1 MNKKLGLFL
10 FAVLLT
16 FGGFLLGNSPV
27 YAAESDT
34 SNITYKY
41 VDFDTLTKEQKNN
54 IIKGNPTETL
64 NNDYENYSFVYKKNT
79 AGDSANT
86 DNNSA
91 GGSKD
96 KGYLVNENSPS
107 GNASNNGKALIKT
120 GDVGPDIYLIMLGF
134 VLVGS
139 GIGLLTLKKRH
150 AKQFLLF
157 LILFGGGS
165 LMIGSIAQA
174 AETSNLKPQETTTVA
189 KGTKETKK
197 PGNIEGYTYVG
208 YIHTSKN
215 NTKPTPLPNPVPME
229 QGSVTVN
236 YQDEQGNSLAPTE
249 TLKGDVGKTYT
260 TVQKDITGYDF
271 KEVQGNATGE
281 FTTKAQVVTYIYA
294 QTPTPVEQGTVTVN
308 YQDGQGNAVAPTETL
323 KGDIGETYTTVQKDV
338 EGYDFKEVQGDAT
351 GEFTTKAQVVNYIY
365 AKTVTPV
372 EQGTITVNYQD
383 EQGNSLAPRETLKG
397 DVGETY
403 TTVQKDI
410 TGYDFKE
417 VQGNTTGEFTTKA
430 QVVNYIYTKTVT
442 PVEQGTITVNYQD
455 EQGNSLAPTETL
467 KGDVGETYTTVQKD
481 ITGYDFKEVQ
491 GDATGEFTTKA
502 QVVNYIYTKTVTPVE
517 QGTVT
522 VNYQDEQGN
531 SLAPTET
538 LKGDV
543 GETYTTAQKDITGYD
558 FKEVQGNATGEF
570 TKEAQVVNYIYTQTP
585 VPAANLT
592 IKYLDE
598 NGNQIHEPKI
608 ISGNVGDP
616 YDVTGDLDELQI
628 EGYTIDTTKL
638 PANATGVLSNDQIQV
653 IYIYN
658 KKTLADVTITVKFV
672 DQDGNPFMVPDLT
685 TYQNGDFVPFY
696 SNLDQ
701 YKVQLD
707 YNQQIYNQNQVVPD
721 IVIPGKEGDA
731 YSLPKEMNFNIMDD
745 KGNIIEYI
753 IAPDTDDTARGIMN
767 FYNITSIPENR
778 EGTLKDK
785 DIVVT
790 YKIIPTEIYRSAP

>member
-41 VDFDTLTKEQKNN
+41 VDFDTLTKEQKNS

-79 AGDSANT
+79 AGDSSNT

-215 NTKPTPLPNPVPME
+215 DTKPTPLPNPVPVE

-249 TLKGDVGKTYT
+249 TLKGDIGETYT

-308 YQDGQGNAVAPTETL
+308 YQDEQGNAVAP
-323 KGDIGETYTTVQKDV
+323 
-338 EGYDFKEVQGDAT
+338 
-351 GEFTTKAQVVNYIY
+351 
-365 AKTVTPV
+365 
-372 EQGTITVNYQD
+372 
-383 EQGNSLAPRETLKG
+383 SETLKG

-417 VQGNTTGEFTTKA
+417 VQGNATGEFTTKA
-430 QVVNYIYTKTVT
+430 QVVTYIYAQTPT
-442 PVEQGTITVNYQD
+442 PVEQGTVTVNYQD

-502 QVVNYIYTKTVTPVE
+502 QVVTYIYAKTVTPVE

-531 SLAPTET
+531 TVAPSET

-543 GETYTTAQKDITGYD
+543 GETYTTVQKDITGYD
-558 FKEVQGNATGEF
+558 FKEVQGNTTGEF
-570 TKEAQVVNYIYTQTP
+570 TAKAQVVTYIYTQTP

-616 YDVTGDLDELQI
+616 YDVTGDLDKLQI

-638 PANATGVLSNDQIQV
+638 PANATGLLSNEPIQV
-653 IYIYN
+653 VYVYN
-658 KKTLADVTITVKFV
+658 KNSLADVKITVKFV
-672 DQDGNPFMVPDLT
+672 NSEGNPFTVEDFST
-685 TYQNGDFVPFY
+685 IKDGAFVPLY
-696 SNLDQ
+696 PNLDQ

-707 YNQQIYNQNQVVPD
+707 YNQQTYSQNQVVPD
-721 IVIPGKEGDA
+721 IVLEGKEGET
-731 YSLPKEMNFNIMDD
+731 YSLPKQMIFNIIDNQGKRVPYLISED
-745 KGNIIEYI
+745 PNGDLTGTQYWRNVITPNNYEGKL
-753 IAPDTDDTARGIMN
+753 TDQDV
-767 FYNITSIPENR
+767 
-778 EGTLKDK
+778 
-785 DIVVT
+785 VVT
-790 YKIIPTEIYRSAP
+790 YQIIGYAIIFPAP

>member
-281 FTTKAQVVTYIYA
+281 YTTKAQVVTYIYA

-308 YQDGQGNAVAPTETL
+308 YQDEQGNAVAPTETL
-323 KGDIGETYTTVQKDV
+323 KGDIGK
-338 EGYDFKEVQGDAT
+338 
-351 GEFTTKAQVVNYIY
+351 
-365 AKTVTPV
+365 
-372 EQGTITVNYQD
+372 
-383 EQGNSLAPRETLKG
+383 
-397 DVGETY
+397 TY

-430 QVVNYIYTKTVT
+430 QVVNYIYAKTVT
-442 PVEQGTITVNYQD
+442 PVEQGTVTVNYQD
-455 EQGNSLAPTETL
+455 EQGNTVAPSETL

-502 QVVNYIYTKTVTPVE
+502 QVVNYIYAKTITPVE

-638 PANATGVLSNDQIQV
+638 PANATGVLSNEPIQV
-653 IYIYN
+653 IYVYN
-658 KKTLADVTITVKFV
+658 KNPLADVTITVKFV
-672 DQDGNPFMVPDLT
+672 DYQGNPFTVPDFT
-685 TYQNGDFVPFY
+685 QMKNGDFVPLY
-696 SNLDQ
+696 PNLDQ
-701 YKVQLD
+701 YQVKLD
-707 YNQQIYNQNQVVPD
+707 YNQQTYNQNQVVPD
-721 IVIPGKEGDA
+721 IVLQGKEGDA
-731 YSLPKEMNFNIMDD
+731 YSLPKEMTFNIIDD
-745 KGNIIEYI
+745 KGNSVPYLISQDEDEGSSGVI
-753 IAPDTDDTARGIMN
+753 N
-767 FYNITSIPENR
+767 FYNITSTPNNR
-778 EGTLKDK
+778 EGTLTDQ

-790 YKIIPTEIYRSAP
+790 YKIETYAIIMPAP

>member
-281 FTTKAQVVTYIYA
+281 YTTKAQVVTYIYA

-308 YQDGQGNAVAPTETL
+308 YQDEQGNAVAPTETL
-323 KGDIGETYTTVQKDV
+323 KGDIGK
-338 EGYDFKEVQGDAT
+338 
-351 GEFTTKAQVVNYIY
+351 
-365 AKTVTPV
+365 
-372 EQGTITVNYQD
+372 
-383 EQGNSLAPRETLKG
+383 
-397 DVGETY
+397 TY

-430 QVVNYIYTKTVT
+430 QVVNYIYAKTVT
-442 PVEQGTITVNYQD
+442 PVEQGTVTVNYQD
-455 EQGNSLAPTETL
+455 EQGNTVAPSETL

-502 QVVNYIYTKTVTPVE
+502 QVVNYIYAKTITPVE

-543 GETYTTAQKDITGYD
+543 GETYTTVQKDVEGYD
-558 FKEVQGNATGEF
+558 FKEVQGNTTGEF
-570 TKEAQVVNYIYTQTP
+570 TKESQVVTYIYTQIP

-592 IKYLDE
+592 IEYLDE

-638 PANATGVLSNDQIQV
+638 PANATGVLSNEPIQV
-653 IYIYN
+653 IYVYN
-658 KKTLADVTITVKFV
+658 KNPLADVTITVKFV
-672 DQDGNPFMVPDLT
+672 DYQGNPFTVPDFT
-685 TYQNGDFVPFY
+685 QMKNGDFVPLY
-696 SNLDQ
+696 PNLDQ
-701 YKVQLD
+701 YQVKLD
-707 YNQQIYNQNQVVPD
+707 YNQQTYNQNQVVPD
-721 IVIPGKEGDA
+721 IVLQGKEGDA
-731 YSLPKEMNFNIMDD
+731 YSLPKEMTFNIIDD
-745 KGNIIEYI
+745 KGNSVPYLISQDEDEGSSGVI
-753 IAPDTDDTARGIMN
+753 N
-767 FYNITSIPENR
+767 FYNITSTPNNR
-778 EGTLKDK
+778 EGTLTDQ

-790 YKIIPTEIYRSAP
+790 YKIETYAIIMPAP

>member
-10 FAVLLT
+10 FAVVLT

-41 VDFDTLTKEQKNN
+41 VDFDTLTKEQKNS

-64 NNDYENYSFVYKKNT
+64 NKDYENYSFVYKKNT

-215 NTKPTPLPNPVPME
+215 DTTPTPLPNPVPVE
-229 QGSVTVN
+229 QGSV
-236 YQDEQGNSLAPTE
+236 
-249 TLKGDVGKTYT
+249 
-260 TVQKDITGYDF
+260 
-271 KEVQGNATGE
+271 
-281 FTTKAQVVTYIYA
+281 
-294 QTPTPVEQGTVTVN
+294 
-308 YQDGQGNAVAPTETL
+308 
-323 KGDIGETYTTVQKDV
+323 
-338 EGYDFKEVQGDAT
+338 
-351 GEFTTKAQVVNYIY
+351 
-365 AKTVTPV
+365 
-372 EQGTITVNYQD
+372 
-383 EQGNSLAPRETLKG
+383 
-397 DVGETY
+397 
-403 TTVQKDI
+403 
-410 TGYDFKE
+410 
-417 VQGNTTGEFTTKA
+417 
-430 QVVNYIYTKTVT
+430 
-442 PVEQGTITVNYQD
+442 TVNYQD

-491 GDATGEFTTKA
+491 GNATGEYTTKAQVVTYIYAQTPTPVEQGTVTVNYQDEQGNAVAPTETLQGEIGKTYTTVQKDITGYDFKEVQGDATGEFTTKTQVVTYIYAQTPTPVEQGTVTVNYQDEQGNSLAPSETLKGDVGETYTTVQKDITGYDFKEVQGNATGEYTTKA
-502 QVVNYIYTKTVTPVE
+502 QVVTYIYAQTPTPVE

-543 GETYTTAQKDITGYD
+543 GTTYATVQKDITGYD
-558 FKEVQGNATGEF
+558 FKEVQGNKTGEF
-570 TKEAQVVNYIYTQTP
+570 TKESQVVTYIYTQTP

-592 IKYLDE
+592 IEYLDE

-616 YDVTGDLDELQI
+616 YDVTGDTDELQI

-653 IYIYN
+653 IYVYN
-658 KKTLADVTITVKFV
+658 KNPLADVKITVKFV

-745 KGNIIEYI
+745 KGNIIDYL
-753 IAPDTDDTARGIMN
+753 IAPDADDTASGIMR
-767 FYNITSIPENR
+767 FYNGISIPENR

-790 YKIIPTEIYRSAP
+790 YRIIPYEIYRPAP

>member
-41 VDFDTLTKEQKNN
+41 VDFDTLTKEQKNS

-79 AGDSANT
+79 AGDSSNT

-215 NTKPTPLPNPVPME
+215 DTKPTPLPNPVPME
-229 QGSVTVN
+229 QGSV
-236 YQDEQGNSLAPTE
+236 
-249 TLKGDVGKTYT
+249 
-260 TVQKDITGYDF
+260 
-271 KEVQGNATGE
+271 
-281 FTTKAQVVTYIYA
+281 
-294 QTPTPVEQGTVTVN
+294 
-308 YQDGQGNAVAPTETL
+308 
-323 KGDIGETYTTVQKDV
+323 
-338 EGYDFKEVQGDAT
+338 
-351 GEFTTKAQVVNYIY
+351 
-365 AKTVTPV
+365 
-372 EQGTITVNYQD
+372 
-383 EQGNSLAPRETLKG
+383 
-397 DVGETY
+397 
-403 TTVQKDI
+403 
-410 TGYDFKE
+410 
-417 VQGNTTGEFTTKA
+417 
-430 QVVNYIYTKTVT
+430 
-442 PVEQGTITVNYQD
+442 TVNYQD

-502 QVVNYIYTKTVTPVE
+502 QVVTYIYAQTPTPVEQGTVTVNYQDEQGNAVAPTETLKGDVGETYTTVQKDITGYDFKEVQGNTTGEFTTKAQVVTYIYTKTVTPVE

-543 GETYTTAQKDITGYD
+543 GETYTTVQKDITGYD
-558 FKEVQGNATGEF
+558 FKEVQGNTTGEF
-570 TKEAQVVNYIYTQTP
+570 TKETQVVTYIYTQTP

-592 IKYLDE
+592 IEYLDE

-658 KKTLADVTITVKFV
+658 KKPLADVTITVKFV
-672 DQDGNPFMVPDLT
+672 DRDGNPFTVTDFSTLKD
-685 TYQNGDFVPFY
+685 GAFVPLY
-696 SNLDQ
+696 PNLDKYQ
-701 YKVQLD
+701 VKLD
-707 YNQQIYNQNQVVPD
+707 YNQQTYNQNQVVPD
-721 IVIPGKEGDA
+721 IVIPGKEGDT
-731 YSLPKEMNFNIMDD
+731 YSLPKKMNFNIIDD
-745 KGNIIEYI
+745 KGNSVPNLISQDEDEGSTGVI
-753 IAPDTDDTARGIMN
+753 N
-767 FYNITSIPENR
+767 WSNITSTPNNR
-778 EGTLKDK
+778 EGTLTDQ

-790 YKIIPTEIYRSAP
+790 YKIEKYDIVMPAP

>member
-41 VDFDTLTKEQKNN
+41 VDFDTLTKEQKNS

-64 NNDYENYSFVYKKNT
+64 NKDYENYSFVYKKNT
-79 AGDSANT
+79 AGDSAST

-91 GGSKD
+91 GGGKD

-215 NTKPTPLPNPVPME
+215 DTTPTPLPNPVPVE
-229 QGSVTVN
+229 QGSV
-236 YQDEQGNSLAPTE
+236 
-249 TLKGDVGKTYT
+249 
-260 TVQKDITGYDF
+260 
-271 KEVQGNATGE
+271 
-281 FTTKAQVVTYIYA
+281 
-294 QTPTPVEQGTVTVN
+294 
-308 YQDGQGNAVAPTETL
+308 
-323 KGDIGETYTTVQKDV
+323 
-338 EGYDFKEVQGDAT
+338 
-351 GEFTTKAQVVNYIY
+351 
-365 AKTVTPV
+365 
-372 EQGTITVNYQD
+372 
-383 EQGNSLAPRETLKG
+383 
-397 DVGETY
+397 
-403 TTVQKDI
+403 
-410 TGYDFKE
+410 
-417 VQGNTTGEFTTKA
+417 
-430 QVVNYIYTKTVT
+430 
-442 PVEQGTITVNYQD
+442 TVNYQD

-491 GDATGEFTTKA
+491 GNATGEYTTKAQVVTYIYAQTPTPVEQGTVTVNYQDEQGNAVAPTETLKGDVGTTYTTVQKDITGYDFKEVQGDVTGEFTTKAQVVNYIYAQTPTPVEQGTVTVNYQDEQGNSLAPSETLKGDVGKTYTTVQKDIEGYDFKEVQGNATGEFTTKA
-502 QVVNYIYTKTVTPVE
+502 QVVNYIYAKTVTPVE

-543 GETYTTAQKDITGYD
+543 GTTYATVQKDITGYD
-558 FKEVQGNATGEF
+558 FKEVQGNKTGEF
-570 TKEAQVVNYIYTQTP
+570 TKESQVVTYIYTQTP

-592 IKYLDE
+592 IEYLDE

-658 KKTLADVTITVKFV
+658 KKPLADVTITVKFV
-672 DQDGNPFMVPDLT
+672 DRDGNPFTVPDLT
-685 TYQNGDFVPFY
+685 TYQDGDFVPFY

-753 IAPDTDDTARGIMN
+753 IAPDADDTARGIMK
-767 FYNITSIPENR
+767 FYNGTSIPENR

-790 YKIIPTEIYRSAP
+790 YRIIPYDIYRPAP

>member
-16 FGGFLLGNSPV
+16 FGGFILGNSPV

-41 VDFDTLTKEQKNN
+41 VDFDTLTKEQKNS

-64 NNDYENYSFVYKKNT
+64 NKDYENYSFVYKKNT
-79 AGDSANT
+79 AGDSAST

-91 GGSKD
+91 GGGKD

-215 NTKPTPLPNPVPME
+215 DTTPTPLPNPVPME
-229 QGSVTVN
+229 QGSVSVN

-249 TLKGDVGKTYT
+249 TLKGDIGETYT

-281 FTTKAQVVTYIYA
+281 YTTKAQVVTYIYA

-308 YQDGQGNAVAPTETL
+308 YQDEQGNAVAPTETL
-323 KGDIGETYTTVQKDV
+323 KGEIGKTYTTVQKDIT
-338 EGYDFKEVQGDAT
+338 GYDFKEVQGDAT
-351 GEFTTKAQVVNYIY
+351 GEFTTKTQVVTYIY
-365 AKTVTPV
+365 AQTPTPV
-372 EQGTITVNYQD
+372 EQGTVTVNYQD
-383 EQGNSLAPRETLKG
+383 EQGNSLAPSETLKG

-417 VQGNTTGEFTTKA
+417 VQGNATGEYTTKA
-430 QVVNYIYTKTVT
+430 QVVTYIYAQT
-442 PVEQGTITVNYQD
+442 P
-455 EQGNSLAPTETL
+455 
-467 KGDVGETYTTVQKD
+467 
-481 ITGYDFKEVQ
+481 
-491 GDATGEFTTKA
+491 
-502 QVVNYIYTKTVTPVE
+502 TPVE

-543 GETYTTAQKDITGYD
+543 GTTYATVQKDITGYD
-558 FKEVQGNATGEF
+558 FKEVQGNKTGEF
-570 TKEAQVVNYIYTQTP
+570 TKESQVVTYIYTQTP

-592 IKYLDE
+592 IEYLDE

-653 IYIYN
+653 IYVYN
-658 KKTLADVTITVKFV
+658 KNPLADVKITVKFV

-685 TYQNGDFVPFY
+685 TFQNGDFVPFY

-745 KGNIIEYI
+745 KGNIIDYL
-753 IAPDTDDTARGIMN
+753 IAPDADDTASGIMK
-767 FYNITSIPENR
+767 FYNGISIPENR

-790 YKIIPTEIYRSAP
+790 YRIIPYDIYRPAP

>member
-41 VDFDTLTKEQKNN
+41 VDFDTLTKEQKNS

-150 AKQFLLF
+150 ARQFLLF

-215 NTKPTPLPNPVPME
+215 DTKPTPLPNPVPVE

-249 TLKGDVGKTYT
+249 TLKGDIGKTYT

-308 YQDGQGNAVAPTETL
+308 YQDEQGNAVAPTETL
-323 KGDIGETYTTVQKDV
+323 KGDIGEAYTTVQKDIT
-338 EGYDFKEVQGDAT
+338 GYDFKEVQGDAT

-372 EQGTITVNYQD
+372 EQGT
-383 EQGNSLAPRETLKG
+383 
-397 DVGETY
+397 
-403 TTVQKDI
+403 
-410 TGYDFKE
+410 
-417 VQGNTTGEFTTKA
+417 
-430 QVVNYIYTKTVT
+430 
-442 PVEQGTITVNYQD
+442 
-455 EQGNSLAPTETL
+455 
-467 KGDVGETYTTVQKD
+467 
-481 ITGYDFKEVQ
+481 
-491 GDATGEFTTKA
+491 
-502 QVVNYIYTKTVTPVE
+502 
-517 QGTVT
+517 VT

-543 GETYTTAQKDITGYD
+543 GKTYTTVQKDITGYD
-558 FKEVQGNATGEF
+558 LKEVQGNATGEF
-570 TKEAQVVNYIYTQTP
+570 TTKAQVVTYIYTQTP

-592 IKYLDE
+592 IEYLDE

-638 PANATGVLSNDQIQV
+638 PANATGVLSNEAIQV
-653 IYIYN
+653 VYVYN
-658 KKTLADVTITVKFV
+658 KNPLADVTITVKFV
-672 DQDGNPFMVPDLT
+672 DYQGNPFTVPDFSTLKD
-685 TYQNGDFVPFY
+685 GDFVPLY
-696 SNLDQ
+696 PNLDQ
-701 YKVQLD
+701 YQVKLD
-707 YNQQIYNQNQVVPD
+707 YNQQTYNQNQVVPD
-721 IVIPGKEGDA
+721 IVIPGKEGDT
-731 YSLPKEMNFNIMDD
+731 YSLPKEMSFNIIDD
-745 KGNIIEYI
+745 KGNNVPYLISLNEDESSSGVI
-753 IAPDTDDTARGIMN
+753 N
-767 FYNITSIPENR
+767 WFNVTSVPENR
-778 EGTLKDK
+778 EGTLKDQ
-785 DIVVT
+785 DIVVN
-790 YKIIPTEIYRSAP
+790 YKIEQYDITRPVP

>member
-16 FGGFLLGNSPV
+16 FGGFILGNSPV

-41 VDFDTLTKEQKNN
+41 VDFDTLTKEQKNS

-64 NNDYENYSFVYKKNT
+64 NKDYENYSFVYKKNT
-79 AGDSANT
+79 AGDSAST

-91 GGSKD
+91 GGGKD
-96 KGYLVNENSPS
+96 KDYLVNENSPS

-215 NTKPTPLPNPVPME
+215 DTTPTPLPNPVPME
-229 QGSVTVN
+229 QGSV
-236 YQDEQGNSLAPTE
+236 S
-249 TLKGDVGKTYT
+249 
-260 TVQKDITGYDF
+260 
-271 KEVQGNATGE
+271 
-281 FTTKAQVVTYIYA
+281 
-294 QTPTPVEQGTVTVN
+294 
-308 YQDGQGNAVAPTETL
+308 
-323 KGDIGETYTTVQKDV
+323 
-338 EGYDFKEVQGDAT
+338 
-351 GEFTTKAQVVNYIY
+351 
-365 AKTVTPV
+365 
-372 EQGTITVNYQD
+372 
-383 EQGNSLAPRETLKG
+383 
-397 DVGETY
+397 
-403 TTVQKDI
+403 
-410 TGYDFKE
+410 
-417 VQGNTTGEFTTKA
+417 
-430 QVVNYIYTKTVT
+430 
-442 PVEQGTITVNYQD
+442 VNYQD

-491 GDATGEFTTKA
+491 GNATGEYTTKAQVVTYIYAQTPTPVEQGTVTVNYQDEQGNAVAPTETLQGEIGKTYTTVQKDITGYDFKEVQGDATGEFTTKT
-502 QVVNYIYTKTVTPVE
+502 QVVTYIYAQTPTPVE

-538 LKGDV
+538 LKGNI
-543 GETYTTAQKDITGYD
+543 GETYTTVQKDITGYD
-558 FKEVQGNATGEF
+558 FKEVQGNKTGEF
-570 TKEAQVVNYIYTQTP
+570 TKESQVVTYIYTQTP

-592 IKYLDE
+592 IEYLDE

-653 IYIYN
+653 IYVYN
-658 KKTLADVTITVKFV
+658 KNPLADVKITVKFV

-745 KGNIIEYI
+745 KGNIIDYL
-753 IAPDTDDTARGIMN
+753 IAPDTDDTASGIMK
-767 FYNITSIPENR
+767 FYNGISIPENR

-790 YKIIPTEIYRSAP
+790 YRIIPYDIYRPAP

>member
-41 VDFDTLTKEQKNN
+41 VDFDTLTKEQKNS

-64 NNDYENYSFVYKKNT
+64 NKDYENYSFVYKKNT

-86 DNNSA
+86 DNNAA

-215 NTKPTPLPNPVPME
+215 DTKPTPLPNPVPME
-229 QGSVTVN
+229 QGTVTVN

-249 TLKGDVGKTYT
+249 TLKGDIGETYT

-308 YQDGQGNAVAPTETL
+308 YQDEQGNAVAPTETL
-323 KGDIGETYTTVQKDV
+323 KGDIGETYTTVQKDIT
-338 EGYDFKEVQGDAT
+338 GYDFKEVQGNKT

-372 EQGTITVNYQD
+372 EQGTVTVNYQD
-383 EQGNSLAPRETLKG
+383 EQGNSLAPTETLKG

-403 TTVQKDI
+403 TTVQKVI

-417 VQGNTTGEFTTKA
+417 VQGNKTGEFTTKA
-430 QVVNYIYTKTVT
+430 QVVNYIYAKTPT
-442 PVEQGTITVNYQD
+442 PVEQGTVTVNYQD

-491 GDATGEFTTKA
+491 GNATGEFTTKA
-502 QVVNYIYTKTVTPVE
+502 QVVT
-517 QGTVT
+517 
-522 VNYQDEQGN
+522 
-531 SLAPTET
+531 
-538 LKGDV
+538 
-543 GETYTTAQKDITGYD
+543 
-558 FKEVQGNATGEF
+558 
-570 TKEAQVVNYIYTQTP
+570 YIYTQTP

-658 KKTLADVTITVKFV
+658 KKPLADVTITVKFV

-731 YSLPKEMNFNIMDD
+731 YSLPKKMNFNIMDD

-767 FYNITSIPENR
+767 FYNMTSIPENR

-790 YKIIPTEIYRSAP
+790 YKIIPSEIYRSAP

>member
-16 FGGFLLGNSPV
+16 FGGFILGNSPV

-41 VDFDTLTKEQKNN
+41 VDFDTLTKEQKNS

-64 NNDYENYSFVYKKNT
+64 NKDYENYSFVYKKNT
-79 AGDSANT
+79 AGDSAST

-91 GGSKD
+91 GGGKD

-215 NTKPTPLPNPVPME
+215 DTTPTPLPNPVPME
-229 QGSVTVN
+229 QGSVSVN

-249 TLKGDVGKTYT
+249 TLKGDIGETYT

-281 FTTKAQVVTYIYA
+281 YTTKAQVVTYIYA

-308 YQDGQGNAVAPTETL
+308 YQDEQGNAVAPTETL
-323 KGDIGETYTTVQKDV
+323 QGEIGK
-338 EGYDFKEVQGDAT
+338 
-351 GEFTTKAQVVNYIY
+351 
-365 AKTVTPV
+365 
-372 EQGTITVNYQD
+372 
-383 EQGNSLAPRETLKG
+383 
-397 DVGETY
+397 TY

-417 VQGNTTGEFTTKA
+417 VQGDATGEFTTKT
-430 QVVNYIYTKTVT
+430 QVVTYIYAQTPT
-442 PVEQGTITVNYQD
+442 PVEQGTVTVNYQD

-491 GDATGEFTTKA
+491 GNATGEYTTKV
-502 QVVNYIYTKTVTPVE
+502 QVVTYIYAQTPTPVE

-543 GETYTTAQKDITGYD
+543 GTTYATVQKDITGYD
-558 FKEVQGNATGEF
+558 FKEVQGNKTGEF
-570 TKEAQVVNYIYTQTP
+570 TKESQVVTYIYTQTP

-592 IKYLDE
+592 IEYLDE

-653 IYIYN
+653 IYVYN
-658 KKTLADVTITVKFV
+658 KNPLADVKITVKFV

-685 TYQNGDFVPFY
+685 TYQDGDFVPFY

-745 KGNIIEYI
+745 KGNIIDYL
-753 IAPDTDDTARGIMN
+753 IAPYEDDTASGIMK
-767 FYNITSIPENR
+767 FYNGISIPENR

-790 YKIIPTEIYRSAP
+790 YRIIPYEIYRPAP

>member
-16 FGGFLLGNSPV
+16 FGGFILGNSPV

-41 VDFDTLTKEQKNN
+41 VDFDTLTKEQKNS

-64 NNDYENYSFVYKKNT
+64 NKDYENYSFVYKKNT
-79 AGDSANT
+79 AGDSAST

-91 GGSKD
+91 GGGKD

-215 NTKPTPLPNPVPME
+215 DTTPTPLPNPVPVE
-229 QGSVTVN
+229 QGSV
-236 YQDEQGNSLAPTE
+236 
-249 TLKGDVGKTYT
+249 
-260 TVQKDITGYDF
+260 
-271 KEVQGNATGE
+271 
-281 FTTKAQVVTYIYA
+281 
-294 QTPTPVEQGTVTVN
+294 
-308 YQDGQGNAVAPTETL
+308 
-323 KGDIGETYTTVQKDV
+323 
-338 EGYDFKEVQGDAT
+338 
-351 GEFTTKAQVVNYIY
+351 
-365 AKTVTPV
+365 
-372 EQGTITVNYQD
+372 
-383 EQGNSLAPRETLKG
+383 
-397 DVGETY
+397 
-403 TTVQKDI
+403 
-410 TGYDFKE
+410 
-417 VQGNTTGEFTTKA
+417 
-430 QVVNYIYTKTVT
+430 
-442 PVEQGTITVNYQD
+442 TVNYQD

-491 GDATGEFTTKA
+491 GNATGEYTTKAQVVTYIYAQTPTPVEQGTVTVNYQDEQGNAVAPTETLKGDVGETYTTVQKDITGYDFKELQGNATGEFTTKA
-502 QVVNYIYTKTVTPVE
+502 QVVNYIYAKTVTPVEQGTVTVNYQDEQGNSVAPSETLKGDVGETYTTVQKDITGYDFKEVQGNTTGEFTAKAQVVNYIYAKTVTPVE

-543 GETYTTAQKDITGYD
+543 GETYTTVQKDITGYD
-558 FKEVQGNATGEF
+558 FKEVQGNTTGEF
-570 TKEAQVVNYIYTQTP
+570 TAKAQVVTYIYTQTP

-658 KKTLADVTITVKFV
+658 KKPLADVTITVKFV
-672 DQDGNPFMVPDLT
+672 DRDGNPFTVPDLT
-685 TYQNGDFVPFY
+685 TYQDGDFVPFY

-753 IAPDTDDTARGIMN
+753 IAPDADDTARGIMK
-767 FYNITSIPENR
+767 FYNGTSIPENR

-790 YKIIPTEIYRSAP
+790 YRIVPYDIYRPAP

>member
-1 MNKKLGLFL
+1 MEKSSRRKLNMNKKLGLFL

-41 VDFDTLTKEQKNN
+41 VDFDTLTKEQKNS

-64 NNDYENYSFVYKKNT
+64 NKDYENYSFVYKKNT

-215 NTKPTPLPNPVPME
+215 DTKPTPLPNPVPVE
-229 QGSVTVN
+229 QGTVTVN

-249 TLKGDVGKTYT
+249 TLKGDIGETYT

-271 KEVQGNATGE
+271 KEVQGDATGE

-308 YQDGQGNAVAPTETL
+308 YQDEQGNAVAPTETL
-323 KGDIGETYTTVQKDV
+323 KGDIGETYTTVQK
-338 EGYDFKEVQGDAT
+338 
-351 GEFTTKAQVVNYIY
+351 N
-365 AKTVTPV
+365 
-372 EQGTITVNYQD
+372 
-383 EQGNSLAPRETLKG
+383 
-397 DVGETY
+397 
-403 TTVQKDI
+403 I

-430 QVVNYIYTKTVT
+430 QVVTYIY
-442 PVEQGTITVNYQD
+442 
-455 EQGNSLAPTETL
+455 A
-467 KGDVGETYTTVQKD
+467 
-481 ITGYDFKEVQ
+481 
-491 GDATGEFTTKA
+491 
-502 QVVNYIYTKTVTPVE
+502 KTVTPVE

-543 GETYTTAQKDITGYD
+543 GTTYTTAQKGITGYD

-570 TKEAQVVNYIYTQTP
+570 TKESQVVTYIYTQTP

-616 YDVTGDLDELQI
+616 YDVTGDLNKLQI

-653 IYIYN
+653 IYVYN
-658 KKTLADVTITVKFV
+658 KNPLADVKITVKFV

-685 TYQNGDFVPFY
+685 TYQDGDFVPFY

-745 KGNIIEYI
+745 KGNIIDYL
-753 IAPDTDDTARGIMN
+753 IAPDADDTARGIMK
-767 FYNITSIPENR
+767 FYNGISIPENR

-790 YKIIPTEIYRSAP
+790 YRIIPYDIYRPAP

>member
-27 YAAESDT
+27 YAAESGT

-41 VDFDTLTKEQKNN
+41 VDFDTLTKEQKNS
-54 IIKGNPTETL
+54 IIEGNPTETL

-215 NTKPTPLPNPVPME
+215 DTKPTPLPNPVPVE

-249 TLKGDVGKTYT
+249 TLKGDVGETYTTVQKDITGYDFKEIQGDATGEFTTKAQVVTYIYTKTVTPVEQGTVTVNYQDEQGNSVAPSETLKGDVGETYT

-271 KEVQGNATGE
+271 KEVQGDATGE

-294 QTPTPVEQGTVTVN
+294 QTPTPVEQGTV
-308 YQDGQGNAVAPTETL
+308 
-323 KGDIGETYTTVQKDV
+323 
-338 EGYDFKEVQGDAT
+338 
-351 GEFTTKAQVVNYIY
+351 
-365 AKTVTPV
+365 
-372 EQGTITVNYQD
+372 
-383 EQGNSLAPRETLKG
+383 
-397 DVGETY
+397 
-403 TTVQKDI
+403 
-410 TGYDFKE
+410 
-417 VQGNTTGEFTTKA
+417 
-430 QVVNYIYTKTVT
+430 
-442 PVEQGTITVNYQD
+442 TVNYQD

-491 GDATGEFTTKA
+491 GNTTGEYTTKA
-502 QVVNYIYTKTVTPVE
+502 QVVT
-517 QGTVT
+517 
-522 VNYQDEQGN
+522 
-531 SLAPTET
+531 
-538 LKGDV
+538 
-543 GETYTTAQKDITGYD
+543 
-558 FKEVQGNATGEF
+558 
-570 TKEAQVVNYIYTQTP
+570 YIYTQTP

-592 IKYLDE
+592 IEYLDE

-616 YDVTGDLDELQI
+616 YDVTGDLDKLQI

-638 PANATGVLSNDQIQV
+638 PANATGLLSNEPIQV
-653 IYIYN
+653 VYVYN
-658 KKTLADVTITVKFV
+658 KNSLADVKITVKFV
-672 DQDGNPFMVPDLT
+672 NSEGNPFTVEDFST
-685 TYQNGDFVPFY
+685 IKDGAFVPLY
-696 SNLDQ
+696 PNLDQ

-721 IVIPGKEGDA
+721 IVLEGKEGET
-731 YSLPKEMNFNIMDD
+731 YSLPKQMIFNIIDNQGKRVPYLISED
-745 KGNIIEYI
+745 PNGDLTGTQYWRNVITPNNYEGKL
-753 IAPDTDDTARGIMN
+753 TDQDV
-767 FYNITSIPENR
+767 
-778 EGTLKDK
+778 
-785 DIVVT
+785 VVT
-790 YKIIPTEIYRSAP
+790 YQIIGYAIIFPAP

>member
-41 VDFDTLTKEQKNN
+41 VDFDTLTKEQKNS

-64 NNDYENYSFVYKKNT
+64 NKDYENYSFVYKKNT

-107 GNASNNGKALIKT
+107 GDASNNGKALIKT

-215 NTKPTPLPNPVPME
+215 DTKPTPLPNPVPME

-249 TLKGDVGKTYT
+249 TLKGDVGETYTTVQKDITGYDFKEIQGDATGEFTTKAQVVTYIYTKTVTPVEQGTVTVNYQDEQGNAVAPTETLKGDVGETYTTVQKDITGYDFKELQGNATGEFTTKAQVVNYIYAKTVTPVEQGTVTVNYQDEQGNSVAPTETLKGDIGETYT

-308 YQDGQGNAVAPTETL
+308 YQDEQGNAVAPTETL
-323 KGDIGETYTTVQKDV
+323 KGDIGETYTTIQKDIT
-338 EGYDFKEVQGDAT
+338 GYDFKEVQGNAT

-365 AKTVTPV
+365 TQTVTPV
-372 EQGTITVNYQD
+372 EQGTVTVNYQD
-383 EQGNSLAPRETLKG
+383 EQGNSLAPSETLKG
-397 DVGETY
+397 DVGKTY

-430 QVVNYIYTKTVT
+430 QVVT
-442 PVEQGTITVNYQD
+442 
-455 EQGNSLAPTETL
+455 
-467 KGDVGETYTTVQKD
+467 
-481 ITGYDFKEVQ
+481 
-491 GDATGEFTTKA
+491 
-502 QVVNYIYTKTVTPVE
+502 
-517 QGTVT
+517 
-522 VNYQDEQGN
+522 
-531 SLAPTET
+531 
-538 LKGDV
+538 
-543 GETYTTAQKDITGYD
+543 
-558 FKEVQGNATGEF
+558 
-570 TKEAQVVNYIYTQTP
+570 YIYTQTP

-592 IKYLDE
+592 IEYLDE

-616 YDVTGDLDELQI
+616 YDVTGDLDKLQI

-658 KKTLADVTITVKFV
+658 KKPLADVTITVKFV

-745 KGNIIEYI
+745 QGNIIDYI
-753 IAPDTDDTARGIMN
+753 IAPDADDTASGVMK
-767 FYNITSIPENR
+767 FYNGTSIPENR

-790 YKIIPTEIYRSAP
+790 YRIKPYDIYRPAP

>member
-41 VDFDTLTKEQKNN
+41 VDFDTLTKEQKNS

-64 NNDYENYSFVYKKNT
+64 NKDYENYSFVYKKNT

-139 GIGLLTLKKRH
+139 SIGLLTLKKRH

-249 TLKGDVGKTYT
+249 TLKGDVGETYT

-308 YQDGQGNAVAPTETL
+308 YQDEQGNAVAPTETL
-323 KGDIGETYTTVQKDV
+323 KGDVGETYTTVQKDIT
-338 EGYDFKEVQGDAT
+338 GYDFKEIQGDAT
-351 GEFTTKAQVVNYIY
+351 GEFTTKAQVVTYIY
-365 AKTVTPV
+365 TKTVTPV
-372 EQGTITVNYQD
+372 EQGTVTVNYQD
-383 EQGNSLAPRETLKG
+383 EQGNSVAPSETLKG

-417 VQGNTTGEFTTKA
+417 VQGNTTDEFTTKA
-430 QVVNYIYTKTVT
+430 QVVT
-442 PVEQGTITVNYQD
+442 
-455 EQGNSLAPTETL
+455 
-467 KGDVGETYTTVQKD
+467 
-481 ITGYDFKEVQ
+481 
-491 GDATGEFTTKA
+491 
-502 QVVNYIYTKTVTPVE
+502 YIYTKTVTPVE

-531 SLAPTET
+531 SVAPSET
-538 LKGDV
+538 
-543 GETYTTAQKDITGYD
+543 
-558 FKEVQGNATGEF
+558 
-570 TKEAQVVNYIYTQTP
+570 
-585 VPAANLT
+585 
-592 IKYLDE
+592 
-598 NGNQIHEPKI
+598 
-608 ISGNVGDP
+608 
-616 YDVTGDLDELQI
+616 
-628 EGYTIDTTKL
+628 
-638 PANATGVLSNDQIQV
+638 
-653 IYIYN
+653 
-658 KKTLADVTITVKFV
+658 
-672 DQDGNPFMVPDLT
+672 
-685 TYQNGDFVPFY
+685 
-696 SNLDQ
+696 
-701 YKVQLD
+701 
-707 YNQQIYNQNQVVPD
+707 
-721 IVIPGKEGDA
+721 
-731 YSLPKEMNFNIMDD
+731 
-745 KGNIIEYI
+745 
-753 IAPDTDDTARGIMN
+753 
-767 FYNITSIPENR
+767 
-778 EGTLKDK
+778 
-785 DIVVT
+785 
-790 YKIIPTEIYRSAP
+790 